1 MNKKLPIGIDDF
13 EKIRKNDFYYVD
25 KTNLIRDLLN
35 NWSEVNLFTRP
46 RRFGKTLTMSML
58 KYFFEVGTDKSLFDG
73 LNISKETELCEKY
86 MGQYPVVYIS
96 LREVD
101 GKTFEDAYGILCS
114 IICSEAS
121 RLRFLLDSP
130 KIAEDEK
137 ISFRNILN
145 KVQSKTEIKTSLK
158 MFSELLSKHFEK
170 KAIILI
176 DEYDVPLDKAYVNGY
191 YSDMI
196 DVIRAMFSLSLK
208 SNTNLFFAVLTGGLR
223 ISKESI
229 FTGLNNLNVRSVTDV
244 EYDEYFGFTD
254 EEVRKLLSDYGLD
267 DRYDEV
273 NKWYDGY
280 LFGSQKVYCPW
291 DVIKYCRD
299 LLTNPYAKPKVY
311 WLHTSG
317 NENIKRLINKTNSRT
332 TKAEIERLIAGE
344 TITKRINEQLTHSE
358 IDDSIDNIWSLLY
371 MTGYLTLAKRPSG
384 GVYTLKI
391 PNQEVTQ
398 IYKQQV
404 LEWFNNELAK
414 DVDQILKVYSAF
426 ENGNTDEIA
435 EYLNNKLLTSV
446 SYYDAKESFYHG
458 MILSL
463 LKVGNAWS
471 VNSNDEVGDGRAD
484 IILEKGVNDLGIVIE
499 LKVVKDIEK
508 LDDAC
513 QRALK
518 QIEDKDYAAD
528 LKGHKVNKILA
539 YGIAFCGKK
548 CKVIVEKIR

>member
-1 MNKKLPIGIDDF
+1 MENKILPIGIEDF
-13 EKIRKNDFYYVD
+13 NEIVKDYYYVD
-25 KTNLIRDLLN
+25 KTEFIKDLLN

-46 RRFGKTLTMSML
+46 RRFGKTLTISML
-58 KYFFEVGTDKSLFDG
+58 KNFFEIGTDKSLFDG

-86 MGQYPVVYIS
+86 MGKYPVISIS
-96 LREVD
+96 LKKVE
-101 GKTFEDAYGILCS
+101 GSTFEMAYGKLRNVIRT
-114 IICSEAS
+114 EALRFKELRNSSAFDSSQRESFDKIYEGKDDIFDIEDSLETLS
-121 RLRFLLDSP
+121 RL
-130 KIAEDEK
+130 
-137 ISFRNILN
+137 
-145 KVQSKTEIKTSLK
+145 LK
-158 MFSELLSKHFEK
+158 MHYGKRV
-170 KAIILI
+170 IILI
-176 DEYDVPLDKAYVNGY
+176 DEYDVPLDKAYEKGY
-191 YSDMI
+191 YDQMI
-196 DVIRAMFSLSLK
+196 DVMRALLGEALK
-208 SNTNLFFAVLTGGLR
+208 TNDSLFFAVLTGGLR
-223 ISKESI
+223 VSKESI
-229 FTGLNNLNVRSVTDV
+229 FTGLNNLNVRSITDV

-254 EEVRKLLSDYGLD
+254 TDVKKILTDYNLD
-267 DRYDEV
+267 NHYDEMK
-273 NKWYDGY
+273 KWYDGY
-280 LFGSQKVYCPW
+280 LFGKQEVYCPW
-291 DVIKYCRD
+291 DVISYCD
-299 LLTNPYAKPKVY
+299 VLMHEPEAEPQAF

-317 NENIKRLINKTNSRT
+317 NETIKRLINKTNSIT
-332 TKAEIERLIAGE
+332 TKSEVERLIAGE

-458 MILSL
+458 MMLSL
-463 LKVGNAWS
+463 LKVGNVWN

-528 LKGHKVNKILA
+528 LKEHKVNKILA